1 MAQRTSSVN
10 EKWRVKISIDRKK
23 KKPTA
28 VRKLTPR
35 RVTIQKQNRTNEH
48 SQQSQVCNLDAL
60 FFFTYL
66 LNQCVFDL
74 SVRRLAAKD

>member
-35 RVTIQKQNRTNEH
+35 KVTIRKANRTNEQ
-48 SQQSQVCNLDAL
+48 SQQTQVCNLDAL
-60 FFFTYL
+60 IFSIFSQSMCL
-66 LNQCVFDL
+66 
-74 SVRRLAAKD
+74 